1 MTVKNSILNE
11 TLTPLL
17 TYIISGSGMVTLCK
31 NASLRAAVWRA
42 SLVHGAKGRLR
53 HMWDSTT
60 AVVHSNQE
68 GHLYSESEVIYICD
82 IIAIPPERNVNCSP
96 SSSVL
101 IVLPQPSQQ
110 THPFLSSEPNLY
122 VKFY

>member
-1 MTVKNSILNE
+1 MAVKNSILNE
-11 TLTPLL
+11 TFTPLL

-31 NASLRAAVWRA
+31 KASLRAAVWRA

-53 HMWDSTT
+53 HMRDFTT

-101 IVLPQPSQQ
+101 IVLPQPS
-110 THPFLSSEPNLY
+110 
-122 VKFY
+122 